1 MINTFKNLCYRK
13 SKKTWICATGSPRK
27 HDTYQYLY
35 FLYAPSYLNKLGL
48 VKGLKKFNSITLF
61 HIFVFIE
68 GPLIRSKNCTKRQIF
83 FFLQKLRNW
92 GKMLHSDPQKLCKSF
107 ANKNLRRINILAPS
121 KKKLFYL
128 WTHIFWEL
136 IFLYLFPI
144 NN

>member
-83 FFLQKLRNW
+83 FFSKNCETEAKCCILIRKNCAKVLRT
-92 GKMLHSDPQKLCKSF
+92 KTYD
-107 ANKNLRRINILAPS
+107 
-121 KKKLFYL
+121 
-128 WTHIFWEL
+128 EL
-136 IFLYLFPI
+136 IFWPQVKKNCFICELIFFGNSYFCTFFQ
-144 NN
+144 